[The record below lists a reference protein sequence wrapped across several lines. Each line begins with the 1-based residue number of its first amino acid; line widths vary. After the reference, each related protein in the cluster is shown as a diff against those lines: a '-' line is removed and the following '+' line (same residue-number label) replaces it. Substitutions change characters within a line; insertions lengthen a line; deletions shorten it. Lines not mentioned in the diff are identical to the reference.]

1 VAALFALSGALLW
14 GVGDFLGG
22 IASRRISVLTVLAVS
37 QAVGLAGLVLW
48 IVLANDPFPGAVE
61 LLPGVAAGLAGL
73 IGLGALYRGLSI
85 GAMGVV
91 APISA
96 AGPVVP
102 LAIDA
107 ARGIVPSPLQWLGVV
122 LVLAGLASLSL
133 EQPASGPRRLAE
145 GAGLAIVAA
154 LGFGAFFVGID
165 SAADESVP
173 WAVGAARSAA
183 VVVAFGAVAVTS
195 APLTPPR
202 ALLPALVGVG
212 AFDTG
217 ANVSVAFATTE
228 GAVGIVAILSAL
240 YPIVTVVLARLFL
253 LEELSRGRRLAA
265 AAALA
270 GAAFVA
276 AG

>member
-1 VAALFALSGALLW
+1 MAALFALSGALLW

-22 IASRRISVLTVLAVS
+22 ITARRIPVLTVLAVS
-37 QAVGLAGLVLW
+37 QAVGLAGLVVW
-48 IVLANDPFPGAVE
+48 IALANDPFPGVVD
-61 LLPGVAAGLAGL
+61 LLPGVAAGGAGL

-85 GAMGVV
+85 GAMGIV

-102 LAIDA
+102 LVVDGV
-107 ARGIVPSPLQWLGVV
+107 RGTLPTPVQWLGVV
-122 LVLAGLASLSL
+122 LALAGIAMLSL
-133 EQPASGPRRLAE
+133 EPPASGPRRVAE

-165 SAADESVP
+165 SAANESVP
-173 WAVGAARSAA
+173 WAVGAARLAA
-183 VVVAFGAVAVTS
+183 VAIALAAVAVMS
-195 APLTPPR
+195 APLRPPR
-202 ALLPALVGVG
+202 SLVPALVGVG

-217 ANVSVAFATTE
+217 ANVSVAYATTE
-228 GAVGIVAILSAL
+228 GSVGIVAILSAL
-240 YPIVTVVLARLFL
+240 YPVVTVVLARFFL
-253 LEELSRGRRLAA
+253 REELSPRRRLAA
-265 AAALA
+265 ASALT